1 MTVRNLLLNPRLNQH
16 AGSPLE
22 LHNAL
27 ILNTPD
33 TQAGATNQ
41 LTKSWSLNLQCKDT
55 TLDPPSA
62 YAMLETDCTGLAGK
76 TVIAAAQDPGIIDKQ
91 TGENAWTG
99 AFDGLQSALNDAAST
114 VSMLASDGET
124 VLNDP
129 LTAAHNRTRTLLGLS
144 ETSEDKDTLQLSVDD
159 SQSGQV
165 DSYQGVDLS
174 HVDTVMQQDAAVE
187 AYDTAV
193 ERFYKALQPTQQQD
207 GK

>member
-1 MTVRNLLLNPRLNQH
+1 METVFEDGNLIIRPTKPDEPGGIIMSMDALAAWSQLLGTSSMAETVKAVL
-16 AGSPLE
+16 
-22 LHNAL
+22 
-27 ILNTPD
+27 
-33 TQAGATNQ
+33 
-41 LTKSWSLNLQCKDT
+41 KS
-55 TLDPPSA
+55 
-62 YAMLETDCTGLAGK
+62 
-76 TVIAAAQDPGIIDKQ
+76 QDPGIIDKR

-99 AFDGLQSALNDAAST
+99 AFDGLQAALNDAAST

-129 LTAAHNRTRTLLGLS
+129 ITAAHNRTRTLLGLS

-159 SQSGQV
+159 SQSRQV
-165 DSYQGVDLS
+165 GSYHGVDLS

>member
-1 MTVRNLLLNPRLNQH
+1 METVFEDGNLIIRPTKPDDPGGIIMPMDALAAWSQLLGTSSMAETVKAVL
-16 AGSPLE
+16 
-22 LHNAL
+22 
-27 ILNTPD
+27 
-33 TQAGATNQ
+33 
-41 LTKSWSLNLQCKDT
+41 KS
-55 TLDPPSA
+55 
-62 YAMLETDCTGLAGK
+62 
-76 TVIAAAQDPGIIDKQ
+76 QDPGIIDKR

-99 AFDGLQSALNDAAST
+99 AFDGLQAALNDTAST
-114 VSMLASDGET
+114 ISMLAADGET

-174 HVDTVMQQDAAVE
+174 HVDTVMQQDDAAS

-193 ERFYKALQPTQQQD
+193 ERFYKALQPKTQQ
-207 GK
+207 K